1 MGRFIFTYEGEIF
14 EGPEKSITL
23 EVGEDISLND
33 LLNEIQNFLRSA
45 GYYFGENSYLDIVT
59 PDKFEQPEVND
70 LKEWRETNWTSNKED
85 NIDGPTE
92 FAFNGLKENDFP
104 EIKLDPETQVKVNQ
118 MVEDL
123 NKGLYKGEQFM
134 PAKVGLKGHGKGR
147 CKLGSKKR
155 KARNKNRNA

>member
-123 NKGLYKGEQFM
+123 NKGLYKGE
-134 PAKVGLKGHGKGR
+134 
-147 CKLGSKKR
+147 
-155 KARNKNRNA
+155 